1 MSNINDQVNT
11 ENRNTAT
18 LGGILTIIE
27 SIYQIADE
35 ILDKQATHYQLKE
48 VLEII
53 SERATLASM
62 DIEELKQQIIGLVD
76 LGE

>member
-1 MSNINDQVNT
+1 MSNTNIQMNT
-11 ENRNTAT
+11 ENRNTIT
-18 LGGILTIIE
+18 LGGILTMIE

-35 ILDKQATHYQLKE
+35 ILDKQATHYQLEE

-53 SERATLASM
+53 SERATLALM

-76 LGE
+76 LVE

>member
-1 MSNINDQVNT
+1 MMSNTNDQVNT

-18 LGGILTIIE
+18 LGGILTMIE
-27 SIYQIADE
+27 SI
-35 ILDKQATHYQLKE
+35 ILDKQAMDYQLE
-48 VLEII
+48 EALGFI
-53 SERATLASM
+53 SEKATLALM